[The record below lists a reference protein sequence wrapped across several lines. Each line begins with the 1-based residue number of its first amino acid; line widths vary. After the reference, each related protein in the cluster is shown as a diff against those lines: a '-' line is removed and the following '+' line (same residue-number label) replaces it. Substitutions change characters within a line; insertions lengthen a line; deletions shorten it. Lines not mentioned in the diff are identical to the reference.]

1 MIRLI
6 WLVAFCHL
14 AIISIP
20 LAVILPDVT
29 IISAILAM
37 IPWGGAPFL
46 SLGDY
51 FYPFGD
57 YLSRWGDYSRNF
69 GDDPIAEVPL
79 FCPAAI
85 IFFLLAI
92 IFPNVAIISATL
104 AIIARE
110 EPPIL
115 ILGDY
120 PPR

>member
-6 WLVAFCHL
+6 WLVAFCPL

-69 GDDPIAEVPL
+69 GDDPIAEVPFFAPRLLSSSFWRLSFPMGRL
-79 FCPAAI
+79 FPRLWP
-85 IFFLLAI
+85 LL
-92 IFPNVAIISATL
+92 
-104 AIIARE
+104 
-110 EPPIL
+110 
-115 ILGDY
+115 LGKN
-120 PPR
+120 PLF

>member
-37 IPWGGAPFL
+37 IPWGGSPFL

-51 FYPFGD
+51 
-57 YLSRWGDYSRNF
+57 L
-69 GDDPIAEVPL
+69 ITEVPFFAPRLLSSSLWRLSFPMGRL
-79 FCPAAI
+79 F
-85 IFFLLAI
+85 
-92 IFPNVAIISATL
+92 S
-104 AIIARE
+104 
-110 EPPIL
+110 
-115 ILGDY
+115 
-120 PPR
+120 

>member
-57 YLSRWGDYSRNF
+57 YLSQCGDYFRDF
-69 GDDPIAEVPL
+69 GHYCSGRTPYFNPRRLSAKVVP
-79 FCPAAI
+79 PA
-85 IFFLLAI
+85 
-92 IFPNVAIISATL
+92 
-104 AIIARE
+104 
-110 EPPIL
+110 
-115 ILGDY
+115 
-120 PPR
+120 

>member
-1 MIRLI
+1 
-6 WLVAFCHL
+6 
-14 AIISIP
+14 

-85 IFFLLAI
+85 IFFPLAI
-92 IFPNVAIISATL
+92 ILPDGRLFPRL
-104 AIIARE
+104 W
-110 EPPIL
+110 PL
-115 ILGDY
+115 LLGKN
-120 PPR
+120 PLF

>member
-46 SLGDY
+46 SLWR
-51 FYPFGD
+51 
-57 YLSRWGDYSRNF
+57 LSFPMGR
-69 GDDPIAEVPL
+69 L
-79 FCPAAI
+79 F
-85 IFFLLAI
+85 
-92 IFPNVAIISATL
+92 S
-104 AIIARE
+104 
-110 EPPIL
+110 
-115 ILGDY
+115 
-120 PPR
+120 

>member
-29 IISAILAM
+29 IISAILAI

-51 FYPFGD
+51 
-57 YLSRWGDYSRNF
+57 L
-69 GDDPIAEVPL
+69 ITEVPFFAPRLLSSSFWRLSFPMGRL
-79 FCPAAI
+79 F
-85 IFFLLAI
+85 
-92 IFPNVAIISATL
+92 S
-104 AIIARE
+104 
-110 EPPIL
+110 
-115 ILGDY
+115 
-120 PPR
+120 